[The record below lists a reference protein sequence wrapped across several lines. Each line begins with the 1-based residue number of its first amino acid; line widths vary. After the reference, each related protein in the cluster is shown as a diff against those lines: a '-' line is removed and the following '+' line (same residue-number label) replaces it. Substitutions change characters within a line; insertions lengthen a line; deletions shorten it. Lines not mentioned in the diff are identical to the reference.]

1 MIKIVPD
8 ANVILSGML
17 GSQGPPR
24 GLINLALMKEIV
36 MFGSVETYK
45 EFKKKIELPKFQKY
59 LEKQIFTPA
68 KLDFDYRSFIN
79 IIEPDEA
86 FKKTNIVKD
95 DPSDDM
101 YFHVAKACGAKIII
115 TGDKKVLSVKK
126 HEDIVIVKPA
136 KFVEKML
143 KILHSRSG

>member
-24 GLINLALMKEIV
+24 GLINLALMKKIV
-36 MFGSVETYK
+36 MFGSAGTYK
-45 EFKKKIELPKFQKY
+45 EFKRKIELPKFKKY
-59 LEKQIFTPA
+59 LEKQIFTPE
-68 KLDFDYRSFIN
+68 KLDFDYRSFVN
-79 IIEPDEA
+79 ILEPY
-86 FKKTNIVKD
+86 KTLEKINIVKD

-101 YFHVAKACGAKIII
+101 YFHVAKACGAKIIV
-115 TGDKKVLSVKK
+115 TGDKKVLSIKK
-126 HEDIVIVKPA
+126 HEDIIVVTPA

-143 KILHSRSG
+143 RLGNN